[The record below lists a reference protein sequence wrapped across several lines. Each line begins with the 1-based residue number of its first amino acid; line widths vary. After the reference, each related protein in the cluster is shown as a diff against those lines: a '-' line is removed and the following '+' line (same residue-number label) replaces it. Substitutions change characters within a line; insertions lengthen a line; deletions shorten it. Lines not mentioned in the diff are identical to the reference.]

1 MKIKTNNT
9 VGKKQNNKN
18 KFRANKQTEF
28 DLRKFT
34 VSISTFNYI
43 CRLIKII
50 RITKVKELT
59 NKMKRM
65 VRYIFTKAIIILMT
79 FFVCLPCSAK
89 KEFKQILEI
98 PFSDLEASE
107 KPNKNSICQTFTK
120 SEKTKLSTS
129 NQKKS
134 LQKWNYNCDL
144 TVILHKTLNLHF
156 NPFLNF
162 QIASSVPIYILHE
175 QYLI

>member
-1 MKIKTNNT
+1 
-9 VGKKQNNKN
+9 
-18 KFRANKQTEF
+18 
-28 DLRKFT
+28 
-34 VSISTFNYI
+34 
-43 CRLIKII
+43 
-50 RITKVKELT
+50 
-59 NKMKRM
+59 MKRV
-65 VRYIFTKAIIILMT
+65 VRHIFTKAIIILMT

-98 PFSDLEASE
+98 PFSGLESSE
-107 KPNKNSICQTFTK
+107 KPNKNSICQNFTK

-129 NQKKS
+129 KQEKV

-144 TVILHKTLNLHF
+144 NVILHKTLSLNF
-156 NPFLNF
+156 SPFLNI